1 MIPVATAVT
10 MSAQGA
16 AQRLSDAEGA
26 LSSQFDAEI
35 ILATG
40 CGKTQTRAFPVKYG
54 DPALAAVVLLYQTAG
69 YVVTV
74 GPNCGF
80 PPRNPRRN
88 TVQLSW

>member
-1 MIPVATAVT
+1 MIPVSQAVT
-10 MSAQGA
+10 MSGQGA
-16 AQRLSDAEGA
+16 SQRLSDAEGA

-35 ILATG
+35 IIAAG
-40 CGKTQTRAFPVKYG
+40 YGKTKTRPFPVKYDG
-54 DPALAAVVLLYQTAG
+54 TALTTVVAQYVLAG
-69 YVVTV
+69 YTVTV